1 MINCIFVK
9 VGSVMSKSISKCL
22 KAISLSAMSI
32 GMLFSNAHAE
42 GPMQAGQMIVQ
53 LYGMIDL
60 DDDVPVGTPHL
71 LDARMMGATSITM
84 GPPNYGIYTQYPEAA
99 PHYYDSRLKDRKW
112 DTDFAIVGI
121 SSYSG
126 RCRAEDFNPA
136 EHTVLGQGKKF
147 AYKMRHSND
156 SNLFAWVVPS
166 FKVDINLDLPKGT
179 QGLHTS
185 YSGFLGEPI
194 ANLITVDPK
203 NTSGL
208 NLCYIPPGYI
218 TIDYGGTKHVQ
229 FSIAKPLEVYL
240 NGKAVPGDFTMNN
253 STYRLVSLGGHK
265 GFKADGEI
273 KVRFVTNVKIARVCR
288 ISAASGTVFHE
299 TFGRADSIPLESRLT
314 FNCSGQ
320 GNPLYMSAIPKM
332 GEAKGDN
339 LTKLELEQIDSGEKS
354 TVKPWVIG
362 APYFDGGNIPALSCD
377 ATNQSNLIK
386 FDNSDIP
393 LNKNAQAENDNL
405 NIRWLMCKNRDVKPG
420 KYKGRV
426 ELLVYTKV

>member
-1 MINCIFVK
+1 MIDCIFVK

-60 DDDVPVGTPHL
+60 DDEVPEGTPHL

-84 GPPNYGIYTQYPEAA
+84 GPPEYGIYTQRPEYYPNTTSTLNNRE
-99 PHYYDSRLKDRKW
+99 W
-112 DTDFAIVGI
+112 DDEFAIVGI
-121 SSYSG
+121 SDYSG
-126 RCRAEDFNPA
+126 RCRAETFNA
-136 EHTVLGQGKKF
+136 SEHTVLGQGKKF
-147 AYKMRHSND
+147 AFKMKHTDASG
-156 SNLFAWVVPS
+156 LFAWVVPS
-166 FKVDINLDLPKGT
+166 FKVDINLNLPNGT
-179 QGLHTS
+179 QGLKTS
-185 YSGFLGEPI
+185 YSGVLGEPI
-194 ANLITVDPK
+194 ANLKSIDPK
-203 NTSGL
+203 KTQGL
-208 NLCYIPPGYI
+208 NLCYIPPGKI
-218 TIDYGGTKHVQ
+218 TIGYGGTKHVQ

-240 NGKAVPGDFTMNN
+240 NGKAVPGDFIMDN
-253 STYRLVSLGGHK
+253 SAFRLVSLGGHK
-265 GFKADGEI
+265 GFRADGEI
-273 KVRFVTNVKIARVCR
+273 KVRFITNVKIARVCR

-320 GNPLYMSAIPKM
+320 GNPLYMSAIPRM

>member
-1 MINCIFVK
+1 
-9 VGSVMSKSISKCL
+9 MSKSISKCL

-60 DDDVPVGTPHL
+60 DDEVPVGTPHL